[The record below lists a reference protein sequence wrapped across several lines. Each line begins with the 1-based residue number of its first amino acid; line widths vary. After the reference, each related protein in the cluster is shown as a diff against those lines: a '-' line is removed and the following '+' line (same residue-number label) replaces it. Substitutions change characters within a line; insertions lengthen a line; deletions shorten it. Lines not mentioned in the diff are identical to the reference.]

1 MTRQITLHAKNGI
14 HTFDCRP
21 GERILYAGLR
31 QGLPLP
37 YECGTGTC
45 GTCRGRARDASSI
58 DDLWPAASGGKR
70 LRRDKGDFL
79 MCQALAGQDCEIA
92 VPSDIA
98 PLAAGEPRP
107 GSSRGRLV
115 HPRRLTHDVLAFTIE
130 LDAPMAFEAGQ
141 FVVVEVAGVAGLRAY
156 SMVNYAP
163 GTRQLELVVKKK
175 PGGGFS
181 EWLFGSD
188 RAGAEV
194 AIFGPLGKAV
204 FRPEEARDIL
214 CIAGGSGIAGMMSIL
229 AHGVGADYFARH
241 RGDVYFGVRTLR
253 DLFYADELAAFAAAA
268 PGRLTIT
275 IALSDEDLPVSPP
288 GGGHLR
294 FDRGFV
300 HEVAISGMTG
310 RFDNVVAFV
319 AGPAPMV
326 DGALKALVTA
336 ARLPSKFIRYDKFS

>member
-45 GTCRGRARDASSI
+45 GTCRGRARDSSTVQ
-58 DDLWPAASGGKR
+58 DLWLTASGGKR

-79 MCQALAGQDCEIA
+79 MCQALAAADCEVA
-92 VPSDIA
+92 VPSDIT
-98 PLAAGEPRP
+98 PLADGAPRP
-107 GSSRGRLV
+107 GWRQGRLIG
-115 HPRRLTHDVLAFTIE
+115 PRPLTHDVLAFALEI
-130 LDAPMAFEAGQ
+130 DQPMDFAAGQ
-141 FVVVEVAGVAGLRAY
+141 FVVVEVAGIAGFRAY
-156 SMVNYAP
+156 SMVNYQP
-163 GTRQLELVVKKK
+163 GTCQLELVVKKK

-181 EWLFGSD
+181 EWLFGGNSV
-188 RAGAEV
+188 GAEV
-194 AIFGPLGKAV
+194 AVFGPLGKAV
-204 FRPEEARDIL
+204 FRPEEGRDIL

-229 AHGVGADYFARH
+229 AHGVRDGYFAH
-241 RGDVYFGVRTLR
+241 HSGNVYFGVRTLR

-268 PGRLTIT
+268 PGRLTVT
-275 IALSDEDLPVSPP
+275 IALSDEDPPTSLP
-288 GGGHLR
+288 GGGHLH

-300 HEVAISGMTG
+300 HEVAIRGMTG
-310 RFDNVVAFV
+310 RYDNVVAFV
-319 AGPAPMV
+319 AGPTPMV
-326 DGALKALVTA
+326 DGALKALVTE